1 MRNLRRVASMA
12 QVSSTINQF
21 IKKSTKGLLFRDS
34 FQNLDLFKLIQKYY
48 PEFRDR
54 AFGPT
59 TILFAF
65 LSQMLSPDKSC
76 AETVARINADRA
88 IQGLEPVSPDN
99 SAYCKA
105 RNRMP
110 EELLHELV
118 THTSSAIEDK
128 VPEEWLWKG
137 RNTKLIDG
145 STVTMADTSEN
156 RAEYPQHG
164 RQKEGV
170 GFPITRIMAVFSLAT
185 GCILDLANAPYQ
197 GKGTGE
203 HGLLRQLMHCFQ
215 AGDLVIGDAYFPS
228 FFLIAMFQSMGVDC
242 LFASDGRRKIDFRTG
257 QRLGRK
263 DHIISWNKPQRPAW
277 MSQEVY
283 DQMPDSVQVRECTVT
298 IDRPGFRSTS
308 ITMVTSLLDSDYAP
322 KEELGWLY
330 AQRWAAELNLAAL
343 KTVLKM
349 EHLRSKTPKM
359 VRKEI
364 WATVLAYNLIRRMIG
379 EAAYKQGSIPREI
392 SFKGAVQSLNAFRPL
407 WSIPGMDADGKLFQ
421 TLLLLIAK
429 RRVANRPGRVEPRAI
444 KKRPRA
450 FPRLHL
456 SRANAKKQIMK
467 SIMR

>member
-1 MRNLRRVASMA
+1 MGNLRRAAPMA
-12 QVSSTINQF
+12 QVSSTINQLTE
-21 IKKSTKGLLFRDS
+21 KKGLLFRDA
-34 FQNLDLFKLIQKYY
+34 FQDRGLSELIQKHY

-88 IQGLEPVSPDN
+88 IQGLNPVSPDN

-105 RNRMP
+105 RVRMP
-110 EELLHELV
+110 EEFLHEL
-118 THTSSAIEDK
+118 TTDTSSAIEKK

-137 RNTKLIDG
+137 RPVKLIDG
-145 STVTMADTSEN
+145 STATMADTPEN
-156 RAEYPQHG
+156 RVKYPQHG
-164 RQKEGV
+164 GQEDGV
-170 GFPITRIMAVFSLAT
+170 GFPITRMMAVFALAT
-185 GCILDLANAPYQ
+185 GCILDLANGPYQ

-215 AGDLVIGDAYFPS
+215 PGDLVIGDAYFPS
-228 FFLIAMFQSMGVDC
+228 YFLIAMFQLIGVDC
-242 LFASDGRRKIDFRTG
+242 IFAADGKRDIDFRTG
-257 QRLGRK
+257 ERIGKL
-263 DHIISWNKPQRPAW
+263 DHIVSWQKPHRPAW
-277 MSQEVY
+277 MSQDVY
-283 DQMPDSVQVRECTVT
+283 DQMPNSLQVRECRVT

-308 ITMVTSLLDSDYAP
+308 ITLVTSLLDSHYAP

-330 AQRWAAELNLAAL
+330 SQRWAAELNLAAV

-349 EHLRSKTPKM
+349 EHLRSKTPEM

-364 WATVLAYNLIRRMIG
+364 WATLLAYNLIRKLIG
-379 EAAYKQGSIPREI
+379 EAAHQHGLLPREI
-392 SFKGAVQSLNAFRPL
+392 SFKGAVQNLNAFRPL
-407 WSIPGMDADGKLFQ
+407 WSIPSLNADGALIQ
-421 TLLLLIAK
+421 TLLLMIAK

-456 SRANAKKQIMK
+456 PRAEARAKIMK
-467 SIMR
+467 GRMR